1 MSVAHNGGYK
11 CLCPACGERMRIR
24 NSEAQTPVFKTMY
37 AQCTSVACGAT
48 YTGSLSWDFAL
59 SPSGLDRPR
68 ITLPLAPSVQR
79 MQALRDS
86 RPKTDQLDLLDN
98 MELEAVN
105 A

>member
-1 MSVAHNGGYK
+1 
-11 CLCPACGERMRIR
+11 MRIR

-59 SPSGLDRPR
+59 SPSGLDKPR

-86 RPKTDQLDLLDN
+86 RPKTDQLDLLDH
-98 MELEAVN
+98 MEPEVAH